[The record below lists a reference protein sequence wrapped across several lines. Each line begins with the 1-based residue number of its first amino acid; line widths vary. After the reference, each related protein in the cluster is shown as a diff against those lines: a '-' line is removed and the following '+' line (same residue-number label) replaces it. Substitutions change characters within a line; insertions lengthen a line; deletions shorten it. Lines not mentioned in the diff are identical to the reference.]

1 MRIFSADFS
10 TSKGFIVREAK
21 SIPCY
26 TQLPLP
32 YGEGGGRGE
41 GGGGRGVY
49 ESSSFWL
56 WSDIIVSQMQCSDLF
71 PRSMSDL
78 KNNFHKK
85 LESV

>member
-41 GGGGRGVY
+41 GGGGY
-49 ESSSFWL
+49 MNL
-56 WSDIIVSQMQCSDLF
+56 QVSGF
-71 PRSMSDL
+71 GPT
-78 KNNFHKK
+78 
-85 LESV
+85 

>member
-32 YGEGGGRGE
+32 YGEGGGRG
-41 GGGGRGVY
+41 VY

-71 PRSMSDL
+71 PRPMSDL